1 VPTLLLGYGLGI
13 VFGLNEEI
21 IKSQLSASAAE
32 LQATA
37 YHGDA
42 AAVEAVLDKSWTYM
56 QRAHLHAAGLGTA
69 AIG

>member
-1 VPTLLLGYGLGI
+1 MPTLLLGYGLGI

-21 IKSQLSASAAE
+21 IKSRLSASAAE